1 MFKASYKKP
10 VMAVLVSPLTIRN
23 LRRQKVNPRI
33 KQMAAANEEVKN
45 TLYYFSLKHVDLN
58 QRRITGCYWDSES
71 SRWLPG
77 RFPIPDILY
86 LRGGIKEKHAHIFAE
101 LYGMVNERGQII
113 NHPRFNKWELYQV
126 LNKDPVIKNY
136 LPATREVNQP
146 EDIKDMLEKYGVI
159 YLKSYLG
166 RKGHY
171 TLRVEAL
178 PDSRYRYSYQ
188 KKSKLSTYEA
198 SSFQSLFNAAEGFFR
213 GKSFLAQQS
222 IDLIK
227 YENRLVDM
235 RAELQRN
242 GNGQLEIVGICVRL
256 GQIGSPITTHSNAF
270 KFEDYFL
277 NKMNWPKEK
286 VEALID
292 TVQSFL
298 FRIYEYIEGHYGKY
312 VEIGIDFAV
321 DNDDK
326 IWLIEAN
333 SQSTK
338 VSLEKAYSGAV
349 VSRAYKNILEYAGYL
364 YRQTH

>member
-1 MFKASYKKP
+1 LFKASYKNP
-10 VMAVLVSPLTIRN
+10 IMAVLVSPSTMRN
-23 LRRQKVNPRI
+23 LIRQKVNPRI

-45 TLYYFSLKHVDLN
+45 ILYYFSLKHVDLKEK
-58 QRRITGCYWDSES
+58 RITGCYWDRES

-77 RFPIPDILY
+77 SFPIPDILY
-86 LRGGIKEKHAHIFAE
+86 LRGGIKEKYAHIFAE
-101 LYGMVNERGQII
+101 LYGMVNKRGHVI

-126 LNKDPVIKNY
+126 LNKDPVIKDF
-136 LPATREVNQP
+136 LPATREVNRP

-178 PDSRYRYSYQ
+178 PGSCYRYSYQ
-188 KKSKLSTYEA
+188 KKNMLSTYEV
-198 SSFQSLFNAAEGFFR
+198 SSFQSLFNAVEGFFH
-213 GKSFLAQQS
+213 GKSFLVQQS

-227 YENRLVDM
+227 HKNRLVDM

-256 GQIGSPITTHSNAF
+256 GMNGSPITTHSNAF
-270 KFEDYFL
+270 KFEDFFL
-277 NKMNWPKEK
+277 TKMHWPKEK
-286 VEALID
+286 IEALID
-292 TVQSFL
+292 TIQSFL
-298 FRIYEYIEGHYGKY
+298 FRIYEYIERHYGKY

-321 DNDDK
+321 DNNEI

-364 YRQTH
+364 YRQNH